1 MAIVKH
7 IAVHQSPLKL
17 LRYILKK
24 EKTEGMKFA
33 TGLCCS
39 ANVND
44 AYMEMGTVF
53 ETFSGERFYKKSLNE
68 KNSDNKTLEKEKIRL
83 HHYIQSFKPNEVTP
97 EEAHKIGVEWARK
110 VFGDEHQVLVTTH
123 VDRQHIHNHFAV
135 AAYDLNGKQWYD
147 NKKTLEHCRYISD
160 KICKAH
166 GLSVI
171 ENPTYKANHK
181 YSDWLARQQKASWK
195 QKICDDIDEL
205 ILRDDVNSVEDL
217 AERLRGKGY
226 VVTLKKYLSIK
237 AAKNRKAVRSLRLGN
252 GYAIEELRYRIENK
266 NQEMSLADVGKYQGI
281 QREYALC
288 LRELQ
293 IMVYRKGENSYNAT
307 FSELRKNAELLTFMC
322 EKKIRSVSDF
332 ENAVNSAA
340 EKADSIKRSREML
353 LEKIAECEEVVEKSA
368 RFIELNKI
376 DMPTGK
382 QMDELIK
389 LKPLAKFKLK
399 SEADIEKYRQ
409 ELDALKKELSG
420 SDSVLEIAEKE
431 KSEAAKKYKT
441 YLRQMQSEY
450 DFIFDKLRREKEEI
464 RELEKLQNRQ
474 TESIGRDK
482 KSVGVEI

>member
-1 MAIVKH
+1 MAIVKY
-7 IAVHQSPLKL
+7 IAVHQSPLKF

-24 EKTEGMKFA
+24 EKTEGLKFA
-33 TGLCCS
+33 TGLCCNAS
-39 ANVND
+39 VND
-44 AYMEMGTVF
+44 AYMEMGISF
-53 ETFSGERFYKKSLNE
+53 ETFSGERFYKKSLNG
-68 KNSDNKTLEKEKIRL
+68 KGQDDKDLKKETIKL
-83 HHYIQSFKPNEVTP
+83 HHYIQSFKPNEITP

-135 AAYDLNGKQWYD
+135 AAYDLNGNKWYG
-147 NKKTLEHCRYISD
+147 NKATLKKCRDISD

-171 ENPTYKANHK
+171 ENPTYHANQR
-181 YSDWLARQQKASWK
+181 YSDWLARQQKVSWK

-205 ILRDDVNSVEDL
+205 ILCDDVKSVEDL
-217 AERLRGKGY
+217 AERLREKGY
-226 VVTLKKYLSIK
+226 VVNLKKYLSVK
-237 AAKNRKAVRSLRLGN
+237 AAKNRKAIRSYRLGD
-252 GYAIEELRYRIENK
+252 GYAIDELRYRIENK
-266 NQEMSLADVGKYQGI
+266 NQEMSLDDVGKYQGI

-293 IMVYRKGENSYNAT
+293 IMVYRKSENSYNAT
-307 FSELRKNAELLTFMC
+307 FSELQKNAELLTFMC

-353 LEKIAECEEVVEKSA
+353 LEKIAEREEIVTNGA

-389 LKPLAKFKLK
+389 LKPLVKFKLK
-399 SEADIEKYRQ
+399 SEDDIEKYQQ
-409 ELDALKKELSG
+409 EIDALKKELSE
-420 SDSVLEIAEKE
+420 SDSVLEAAERE
-431 KSEAAKKYKT
+431 KSEAAKNYRT
-441 YLRQMQSEY
+441 YLQQMQSEY
-450 DFIFDKLRREKEEI
+450 DFILDKLKREQEEI
-464 RELEKLQNRQ
+464 RQAEQEANRDKEQEQERQ
-474 TESIGRDK
+474 TVQKYYR
-482 KSVGVEI
+482 

>member
-1 MAIVKH
+1 M
-7 IAVHQSPLKL
+7 
-17 LRYILKK
+17 
-24 EKTEGMKFA
+24 
-33 TGLCCS
+33 
-39 ANVND
+39 
-44 AYMEMGTVF
+44 
-53 ETFSGERFYKKSLNE
+53 
-68 KNSDNKTLEKEKIRL
+68 
-83 HHYIQSFKPNEVTP
+83 
-97 EEAHKIGVEWARK
+97 
-110 VFGDEHQVLVTTH
+110 LVTTH

-135 AAYDLNGKQWYD
+135 AAYDLNGNKWYG
-147 NKKTLEHCRYISD
+147 NKATLKKCRDISD

-181 YSDWLARQQKASWK
+181 YSDWLARQKKVSWK

-205 ILRDDVNSVEDL
+205 ILRDDVKSVEDL
-217 AERLRGKGY
+217 AERLREKGY
-226 VVTLKKYLSIK
+226 VVNLKKYLSVK
-237 AAKNRKAVRSLRLGN
+237 AAKNRKAIRSYRLGD

-266 NQEMSLADVGKYQGI
+266 NREMSLDKVAEYQGI

-293 IMVYRKGENSYNAT
+293 ILVYRKSENSYNAT

-340 EKADSIKRSREML
+340 EKADSIKRSRERL
-353 LEKIAECEEVVEKSA
+353 LEKIAEREEVVANGA

-382 QMDELIK
+382 QMDELMK
-389 LKPLAKFKLK
+389 LKSLVKFKLK
-399 SEADIEKYRQ
+399 SEDDIEKYRL
-409 ELDALKKELSG
+409 ELDSLKKELSE
-420 SDSVLEIAEKE
+420 SDGALEIAERE
-431 KSEAAKKYKT
+431 KTEAAKNYRT
-441 YLRQMQSEY
+441 YLQQMQSEY
-450 DFIFDKLRREKEEI
+450 DFILDRLRREQEEI
-464 RELEKLQNRQ
+464 RELEELQIRQ